1 MSSLSSDN
9 WQELLAGYV
18 LGDLSPEEVETF
30 QQLVAAD
37 PDLNREVLHLQETLA
52 LMPYA
57 LPDEDPPAYLKQSI
71 LAAAEATQPDPV
83 LTAVPSDPQPA
94 QPAQPR
100 RPWRLIAGGAIA
112 AAALIVLG
120 ADNYQLRQSVAEK
133 REVIQALQ
141 NPDRFIYTLSGTE
154 DLPDAFGSL
163 VIDTGAQRAFLLTQN
178 LPPLPSDQAYRLW
191 AIPEGATAPA
201 FCGQFDGGEDG
212 LETRWQLLDADC
224 NITGVQMLITAED
237 TSAPPAPEGP
247 LVMQSL

>member
-18 LGDLSPEEVETF
+18 LGDLSPEEAEAF

-57 LPDEDPPAYLKQSI
+57 LPDENPPAHLKQSI
-71 LAAAEATQPDPV
+71 LAAAEAIQPEPALSIV
-83 LTAVPSDPQPA
+83 QPA
-94 QPAQPR
+94 QPARP
-100 RPWRLIAGGAIA
+100 RPWGLIAGGAIA

-120 ADNYQLRQSVAEK
+120 IDNYQLRQSVAEK
-133 REVIQALQ
+133 REVIQALR

-163 VIDTGAQRAFLLTQN
+163 VIDTGDQRAFLLTQN

-191 AIPEGATAPA
+191 AIPEGATVPA

-212 LETRWQLLDADC
+212 SETRWQLLDADC
-224 NITGVQMLITAED
+224 NITGVQMLITAEQA
-237 TSAPPAPEGP
+237 SAPPTPEGP